1 MQNNEERAAEVVREY
16 KDIREDYRH
25 EADIMD
31 EEDEL
36 TAAIKDAIMHRL
48 DQVDRTIII
57 LYADCAS
64 FAKLGKRLGI
74 SHMTAR
80 KEVLRIR
87 NRIIDILYEDENTTR
102 LTTAHL
108 HRDLHCG
115 SERIYPE
122 LAVGP
127 RKAAQ
132 DATRRPAPSQTL

>member
-16 KDIREDYRH
+16 KDIREDYKH
-25 EADIMD
+25 EPSIMD

-36 TAAIKDAIMHRL
+36 TAAIKDVIQHRL

-87 NRIIDILYEDENTTR
+87 NRIIDILYEHEDTTR
-102 LTTAHL
+102 IVTAHM
-108 HRDLHCG
+108 HSDLHSGC
-115 SERIYPE
+115 ERIYPE

-127 RKAAQ
+127 RKAAKG
-132 DATRRPAPSQTL
+132 ARRKAAPSKTL